1 MTNTGITQR
10 RHRAA
15 EEVSVCQAGLLAAE
29 AEAAEHHP
37 AKHTGSGGYID
48 ICGRQIIADDYHGQ
62 VRLWRA
68 ALHGARARLRSLD
81 ARIAREE
88 RSG

>member
-1 MTNTGITQR
+1 MNTNEQLIGR
-10 RHRAA
+10 RHKVA

-68 ALHGARARLRSLD
+68 GLHSAKDRLRVLD
-81 ARIAREE
+81 HKISRLV
-88 RSG
+88 